1 MRARTRAGE
10 RPGVSNGSRWDRSA
24 RRRGDLM
31 GAGKVLLVD
40 DDRFMRMLATA
51 ALRPL
56 GCEIVEA
63 VDGEEALSA
72 AAEHRPDVVLLDV
85 VLPKLDGFEVL
96 ERLRAMP
103 ELAET
108 SIIMVTT
115 AGLPAEIQHGAEGG
129 ADGYVVK
136 PFDHAELRA
145 KVAELLE
152 R

>member
-1 MRARTRAGE
+1 MST
-10 RPGVSNGSRWDRSA
+10 
-24 RRRGDLM
+24 
-31 GAGKVLLVD
+31 GKVLLVD

-63 VDGEEALSA
+63 RDGEEALA
-72 AAEHRPDVVLLDV
+72 LALEHRPDVILLDV

-108 SIIMVTT
+108 SIVMVTT

-129 ADGYVVK
+129 VDGYVIK
-136 PFDHAELRA
+136 PFDNTALRE
-145 KVAELLE
+145 KVAEFLE
-152 R
+152 T